1 MRTARWMA
9 IVVVGVGSFA
19 SAKDIAVVSNKSN
32 HMDAM
37 TVAELV
43 KVCKG
48 QTGHWPDGKP
58 VTVVIRDPGSPEMKL
73 VLQKIY
79 EVPKDDVVT
88 LISTANHNRQNHPAI
103 IVADSDDAV
112 IKKVEGTAGAIGL
125 VDVYGI
131 NGSVDVVHVGGKL
144 PLEPG
149 YLLHGN

>member
-1 MRTARWMA
+1 MA
-9 IVVVGVGSFA
+9 IVAVVAVGSFA

-43 KVCKG
+43 KVCRG

-112 IKKVEGTAGAIGL
+112 MKKVEGTAGAIGL